1 MDNRLEKL
9 EEIVKKIMGNEFAH
23 GYPHVERVMRYANKI
38 IEMEEIT
45 VDRELLTIG
54 ILLHD
59 VGRIV
64 GEPHAY
70 YSSIIARGL
79 LASMGYSQEFIRRV
93 ENIILYHSFSYSR
106 KHGIK
111 PETIEAHVLSDADKL
126 DALGTIGVLRVA
138 YYSCI
143 HGRSLGE
150 TIRHFDEKIL
160 RLKDI
165 LYFESSRR
173 MAEELTR
180 RVKLFR
186 DWLIDEYYNLYGIY
200 PNI

>member
-1 MDNRLEKL
+1 MGNRLEEI
-9 EEIVKKIMGNEFAH
+9 EEIVKKIMGKEFAH
-23 GYPHVERVMRYANKI
+23 GYPHVERVMRYAGKI
-38 IEMEEIT
+38 VEQEGIN
-45 VDRELLTIG
+45 VNWELLTIG

-59 VGRIV
+59 IGRVI

-70 YSSIIARGL
+70 YSSVIARGIL
-79 LASMGYSQEFIRRV
+79 SSMGYSQELISKV
-93 ENIILYHSFSYSR
+93 ENMILYHSFSYSR
-106 KHGIK
+106 EHGIK

-143 HGRSLGE
+143 NRRGLGE

-186 DWLIDEYYNLYGIY
+186 DWLIDEYYNLYGVY